1 MVGTRRRKIHLYGGA
16 GISSLGEVG
25 LTQNA
30 DAQCTLE
37 GREEAKGQRKWFMFK
52 FFLSCLKIW
61 IFISS

>member
-37 GREEAKGQRKWFMFK
+37 GREEAKWAEKIFMLNFSG
-52 FFLSCLKIW
+52 LA
-61 IFISS
+61 